1 MEFSVKQPLYDS
13 EMAKA
18 LMDRELARGKQD
30 NEKFELLAWL
40 IGKCDSVLDIGC
52 GSGLLLKRL
61 EGQVNRTVGL
71 DESEERLRQA
81 KDLCPSTEFT
91 CKRIEDIDFQSEF
104 DLIVASQV
112 LHEVKLFGREDELM
126 RSLARIKD
134 ALRPK
139 GRFLLLDHLDPGEG
153 ECQIMVEE
161 PSCAG
166 LIAHFQLNFQYR
178 TVRVRQEG
186 DKLAMP
192 KRDLQDFVTKVWS
205 FGSPMEGMEM
215 RETHCVFSEEEVK
228 RLLETAGLLVT
239 GFIEFQDI
247 AADLEMQGLRLLF
260 PSSWRR
266 KFICIAETH

>member
-1 MEFSVKQPLYDS
+1 MKQPLYDS